1 MKPNQTTPQRR
12 TGGLLAFGAG
22 MLLILAA
29 TAPARAIP
37 DLSVVGGSGVAG
49 STVAATIALS
59 DDVGNMAASADVDLV
74 FPPAQLMFFPPV
86 VDNCTID
93 PRIAETHEIGGR
105 LDGTNTVILSIFV
118 RGTPPVIPHLG
129 NGPLASCDFF
139 IKAGVPVGTAALT
152 IENPG
157 LFDADGNPLD
167 VNTTNGSIRIITQ
180 GPATPTSTP
189 SRVVTPTATNTLPTV
204 LSTPTHTNT
213 VGTPGATSTPTNTG
227 GTPGATS
234 TPTNTGGTPAGTSTP
249 TRTGGTPAGT
259 STPTRTGG
267 TPAGTSTPTR
277 TGGTPGATSTRT
289 GGGGRPS
296 FADSDSCNIVAAERS
311 GSGGALALLLAPA
324 LILWARR
331 RRF

>member
-37 DLSVVGGSGVAG
+37 DLSVVGVCGMER

-213 VGTPGATSTPTNTG
+213 VGTPVNTPTITGGTQVATSTPTITG
-227 GTPGATS
+227 GTRVATS
-234 TPTNTGGTPAGTSTP
+234 TPTITGGTRVATPTITSGTPVGTSTP
-249 TRTGGTPAGT
+249 TRTGGTPA
-259 STPTRTGG
+259 
-267 TPAGTSTPTR
+267 
-277 TGGTPGATSTRT
+277 ATSTRT

-296 FADSDSCNIVAAERS
+296 FADSDSCNIVPAERS